1 MDISPAHETAVEE
14 ATRIPALYAR
24 LALLKQTDDQS
35 TDRGSIA
42 LFGGTRPAPGETPAS
57 DPVVAMLM
65 TANAGTVDEQLHQLV
80 LDAPLEGQNTGAD
93 PDTGT
98 IPTWARIYTPTGA
111 WWADVSVS
119 VEGDGGEIQMVATG
133 TEGDPAE
140 PVVRLFNGAFARL
153 SSAIF
158 QG

>member
-1 MDISPAHETAVEE
+1 MDISPAHQSAVEA
-14 ATRIPALYAR
+14 ATRVPALHAR
-24 LALLKQTDDQS
+24 LALLQQADTGS
-35 TDRGSIA
+35 PGRGSVA
-42 LFGGTRPAPGETPAS
+42 LFGGTRPAPGEAPGS
-57 DPVVAMLM
+57 SPVVTMLM
-65 TANAGTVDEQLHQLV
+65 TATAGTIDEQLVQLA

-98 IPTWARIYTPTGA
+98 IPTWARIYTPAGA

-119 VEGDGGEIQMVATG
+119 VEGGGGEIQMVATG
-133 TEGDPAE
+133 TEGNPAT

-153 SSAIF
+153 TSAIF

>member
-1 MDISPAHETAVEE
+1 MDISPAHEAAVLE
-14 ATRIPALYAR
+14 ATRLPALQAS
-24 LALLKQTDDQS
+24 LGKLQQTDPES
-35 TDRGSIA
+35 TNRASIS
-42 LFGGTRPAPGETPAS
+42 LYGGIRPAAG
-57 DPVVAMLM
+57 DPPPSAPIVTMLA
-65 TANAGTVDEQLHQLV
+65 TANAGTIDEQLFQIA
-80 LDAPLEGQNTGAD
+80 LDAPMEGQITGAD

-98 IPTWARIYTPTGA
+98 IPKWARIFDPAAG

-153 SSAIF
+153 SSAVF

>member
-1 MDISPAHETAVEE
+1 MDISPAHQTAVEE
-14 ATRIPALYAR
+14 ATRVPALYAR
-24 LALLKQTDDQS
+24 LELLRQTDTGS
-35 TDRGSIA
+35 TGRGSIA
-42 LFGGTRPAPGETPAS
+42 LFGGTRPSPGGTPAS
-57 DPVVAMLM
+57 GPLVTMLM
-65 TANAGTVDEQLHQLV
+65 TANAGTVDEQLYQIA
-80 LDAPLEGQNTGAD
+80 LDAPIEGQNTGAD
-93 PDTGT
+93 PDAGT
-98 IPTWARIYTPTGA
+98 IPTWARIYSPAGA

-119 VEGDGGEIQMVATG
+119 VEGAGGEIQMVATG

>member
-1 MDISPAHETAVEE
+1 MDISPAHQTAVEE
-14 ATRIPALYAR
+14 ATRVPALHAR
-24 LALLKQTDDQS
+24 LALLQQTDEQS
-35 TDRGSIA
+35 TDRASIA
-42 LFGGTRPAPGETPAS
+42 IFGGTRPSPGGTPAS
-57 DPVVAMLM
+57 GPIVTMLM
-65 TANAGTVDEQLHQLV
+65 TANAGAVDEQLYQLA
-80 LDAPLEGQNTGAD
+80 LDAPLEGQNTGAA

-98 IPTWARIYTPTGA
+98 IPAWARIYNPAGG

-153 SSAIF
+153 TSALF